1 MPVFSGTCLLF
12 LERNETEIRNVSL
25 EKIFWDQ
32 VIALSRR
39 RHTVG
44 QNKCSKLCFVLTVF
58 IYFFLEFQVVHPA

>member
-39 RHTVG
+39 RRTVG

-58 IYFFLEFQVVHPA
+58 IYLFLKSQVVHPA